1 MFKKIC
7 FFIVVGFFALA
18 IGYLQYNTYQVEY
31 VNDLC
36 KEHIKNNEFEEVAKM
51 FIDCFDTKSIIN
63 DSTDEADIKIYPGM
77 MSVNA
82 YYTENH
88 NAKAYVMYEPIY
100 HMFIFNSKFEFNNLT
115 LDDGKYQNKS
125 SIRFNGDTKS
135 YDYFLQVNSSYNEQC
150 YVEEAKSLSDAVL
163 NNGRTYVNSLDSL
176 GFLTIDFSKTMLDLI
191 NKELGSNINSVSIIS
206 NEGTEL
212 YRMELTF
219 NYDEQF
225 FKDSDDLIKFQND
238 CLDKYE
244 VATSDEER
252 KNIVKS
258 AQDELSSW
266 ISSNTGDDSTY
277 FVRTESYSTPSSV
290 IWKTVGSLVIFSI
303 IVALIFIL
311 LFKRKLIKKLVFK
324 ITGRTIEEETKDI
337 SKKEKIMIGNVPAE
351 DFEKFVIP
359 EQTIEEKQEDNTEET
374 KKI

>member
-36 KEHIKNNEFEEVAKM
+36 EEHIKNNEFEEVAKM
-51 FIDCFDTKSIIN
+51 FIDCFDTKSIIE

-82 YYTENH
+82 YYTEND

-115 LDDGKYQNKS
+115 LDGGEYLNKS

-135 YDYFLQVNSSYNEQC
+135 YDYFLQVNSSYNNQY
-150 YVEEAKSLSDAVL
+150 YVEEANSLSDAIL
-163 NNGRTYVNSLDSL
+163 NNSRTYVDSLDSL

-191 NKELGSNINSVSIIS
+191 KKELESNINSISIVS
-206 NEGTEL
+206 NEGIEL
-212 YRMELTF
+212 YTMKLAF

-225 FKDSDDLIKFQND
+225 FKDSDDLINFQNE

-244 VATSDEER
+244 AATSDEER
-252 KNIVKS
+252 KNIVES
-258 AQDELSSW
+258 AQNELSSW
-266 ISSNTGDDSTY
+266 ISSNTGYDSTY
-277 FVRTESYSTPSSV
+277 FVRTGSYSTPASV
-290 IWKTVGSLVIFSI
+290 IWKTVGSLVVFAI
-303 IVALIFIL
+303 IVALIYIL
-311 LFKRKLIKKLVFK
+311 LFERKLIKKLVFK
-324 ITGRTIEEETKDI
+324 ITGRTMEDETKDT
-337 SKKEKIMIGNVPAE
+337 SQNEKIMIGNVPAE
-351 DFEKFVIP
+351 DFDKFVIP
-359 EQTIEEKQEDNTEET
+359 EENIDEKQE
-374 KKI
+374 KK